1 MTTTQLTD
9 DDDGDAGVDFEQLNY
24 YCVVVV
30 VGVD

>member
-1 MTTTQLTD
+1 MTTTQPD
-9 DDDGDAGVDFEQLNY
+9 DDDAAGVDFEQLNY

>member
-1 MTTTQLTD
+1 MTTTQPD
-9 DDDGDAGVDFEQLNY
+9 DDDDDVAGVDFEQLNY